1 MDENELFEAH
11 RDHLRSV
18 AWRLLGDGAQAEDA
32 VQEAWLRLERTDVS
46 DVANLGG
53 WLTTVTARVALTMLR
68 ARRREEPAD
77 APEHDEPARDTGPED
92 LAVRA
97 DELGVALVVLLETLA
112 PAERLAFV
120 LHDLFGVPFTEIA
133 PIVERSPEA
142 TRQLASRARRRVR
155 GRRSGEGSTPIG
167 ELDPTTRRA
176 PQAGADLAARQEVV
190 TAFLAAAR
198 DGDFAG
204 LLTVLDPGVELRAD
218 PVAVAAAEAGRGN
231 GAPELAASVRG
242 ADAVARVFAGRAQAA
257 RPALLDGWP
266 GAFYAV
272 GGAVRSV
279 FRFTV
284 VGGRIA
290 GVEVLADP
298 ATLAA
303 IALEPSSSEW
313 RS

>member
-46 DVANLGG
+46 DVENLGG

-77 APEHDEPARDTGPED
+77 APEDDEPVRDTGPED

-97 DELGVALVVLLETLA
+97 DELGVALVVLLEALA

-120 LHDLFGVPFTEIA
+120 LHDLFGLPFTEIA

-155 GRRSGEGSTPIG
+155 GR
-167 ELDPTTRRA
+167 A
-176 PQAGADLAARQEVV
+176 PQAGADLAGRQEVV

-198 DGDFAG
+198 EGDFAG
-204 LLTVLDPGVELRAD
+204 LLAVLDPEVELRAD
-218 PVAVAAAEAGRGN
+218 PVAVAAAEAGRAH
-231 GAPELAASVRG
+231 GAPELASSVRG

-266 GAFYAV
+266 GAFYAA

-284 VGGRIA
+284 VDDRVVGL
-290 GVEVLADP
+290 EVVADP
-298 ATLAA
+298 GTIAA
-303 IALEPSSSEW
+303 IALEPASSEW